1 MNEDRDTPRAK
12 NNGHGAGGET
22 PNGGGGAQQQR
33 RSIAWEVCSAREKQQ
48 HHHLREVEERASAG
62 NTPAV
67 TPNKLVAGDD
77 MQELP
82 PAVTPAVA
90 VDPMGDSML
99 DKCDEVLN
107 MA

>member
-12 NNGHGAGGET
+12 NASHSAGGET
-22 PNGGGGAQQQR
+22 PNGGGAAQQQR

-67 TPNKLVAGDD
+67 TPNKVVANDD
-77 MQELP
+77 VQELP
-82 PAVTPAVA
+82 IPPSLI

-107 MA
+107 MAD